1 MAYFNTMNT
10 LFRHPLP
17 LSLLLV
23 PAMLAALFFAPV
35 RAQGQALEELSKQLD
50 EQIDSNRLLSLRDQ
64 QTETS
69 LTRDAIP
76 SINNPQFISTEDATL
91 SNEMRDIVFVAE
103 FPSGVR
109 IYPRLILVWHEIVN
123 DVVDGNP
130 VSITYCP
137 LTGSVFGYNG
147 SIGNFKT
154 GFGTTGLRLFNNQI
168 LYDRSTDSHWPQLLG
183 IAIEG
188 PLFEQ
193 QLKTFPLLWTTFGQA
208 TQKFPDAKILSR
220 DTGYRRSYGRDPYGS
235 YRRGGTYY
243 QNNMVAQYIPHLDKR
258 LPIKEQVIGVP
269 VEGGAAAIIKSKMRS
284 QKVID
289 FDVGMKQLVAFYD
302 PSLGA
307 IRVFDRSIKRRTL
320 HFEFAQGR
328 IMDKE
333 SGSEW
338 SPEGNGVAGSFY
350 GEKLKRVPAFD
361 SMWFAW
367 ASFYP
372 GPEIVPGK
380 HDDGF

>member
-1 MAYFNTMNT
+1 MFLAVG
-10 LFRHPLP
+10 LA
-17 LSLLLV
+17 LV
-23 PAMLAALFFAPV
+23 LTASPA
-35 RAQGQALEELSKQLD
+35 RGQAQSLDELSKELD

-69 LTRDAIP
+69 LGRDAIAP
-76 SINNPQFISTEDATL
+76 INYPQFISVEDAKL
-91 SNEMRDIVFVAE
+91 SNDSQDIVFVAE

-123 DVVDGNP
+123 DVVDNEP
-130 VSITYCP
+130 VSVTYCP
-137 LTGSVFGYNG
+137 LTGSVIGYKG
-147 SIGNFKT
+147 SIGNYKT
-154 GFGTTGLRLFNNQI
+154 GFGTTGLLLFNNQVM
-168 LYDRSTDSHWPQLLG
+168 YDRSTDSHWPQLLG

-188 PLFEQ
+188 PLFEK
-193 QLKTFPLLWTTFGQA
+193 QLETFPLLWTTFGQA
-208 TQKFPDAKILSR
+208 TDAFPDAKVLSR
-220 DTGYRRSYGRDPYGS
+220 DTGYRRSYGKDPYGS
-235 YRRGGTYY
+235 YRRQGTYY
-243 QNNMVAQYIPHLDKR
+243 QNNLITQYIPHLDKR
-258 LPIKEQVIGVP
+258 LPLKEQVIGVP
-269 VEGGAAAIIKSKMRS
+269 AGGAAAAIIKSKLRNL
-284 QKVID
+284 KVIA
-289 FDVGMKQLVAFYD
+289 FDPGLEQLVAFYD
-302 PSLGA
+302 PTLDVV
-307 IRVFDRSIKRRTL
+307 RVFDRNLRRRTL

-338 SPEGNGVAGSFY
+338 SPEGTAVAGTFY
-350 GEKLKRVPAFD
+350 GDKLKRVPAFD